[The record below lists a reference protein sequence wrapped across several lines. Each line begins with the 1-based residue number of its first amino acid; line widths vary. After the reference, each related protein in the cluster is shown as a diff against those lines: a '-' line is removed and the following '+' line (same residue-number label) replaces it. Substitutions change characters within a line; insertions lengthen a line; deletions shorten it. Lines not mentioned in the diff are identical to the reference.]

1 MYKLNIYLNDDVQS
15 STDSI
20 AHSHYAPT
28 PPQSNSP
35 QQQQHHHHQT
45 KTAPSSP
52 KKKSKQHLKHHRINN
67 FYSSSQ
73 VNPNYS
79 STNLSKIQHHNQLG
93 SPTFYSGFNDSTTS
107 INSGQYQLGTPP
119 LLGSHASS
127 YTSLKSMLPMTP
139 PASETTSP
147 EPKYFDIKQRLA
159 ADGRNVSLW
168 LGKIKALVPPV
179 NYTICSLCFIWYFF
193 SIISSNSI
201 KLILTKYKYPV
212 TVTQLQFL
220 MNAGSSLLLLFISNH
235 YTNERIIPSSILPQN
250 KSIRQF
256 VIPTRFIL
264 STTVPMGCFQF
275 IGHLTSHKATSDIP
289 VSLVHTI
296 KALSPLVTV
305 LVYRFIF
312 NKRYKLRTYLTL
324 IPLSVGIMM
333 TCYKLK
339 KKSIPSTSGQVV
351 APTNNSSYLTGLI
364 FAFISML
371 IFVSQNMF
379 AKSKLTPN
387 TVTPQESKSIPISEK
402 GRKKLDNLTIIFYC
416 SIVGF
421 LFTCPI
427 HIASEFFNNTFSL
440 AQLDLTILSLV
451 VINGLGHFIQTVIA
465 FQILGLLSPIDYSI
479 ANILKRIFIILMSF
493 LWEAK
498 NFTPLQTAG
507 LFTTLIGLYSYD
519 RWGTQR

>member
-1 MYKLNIYLNDDVQS
+1 MHKQNIYLNDDVQS
-15 STDSI
+15 STDSL
-20 AHSHYAPT
+20 AHSNYAPT

-35 QQQQHHHHQT
+35 KQNT
-45 KTAPSSP
+45 TTTAPSSP
-52 KKKSKQHLKHHRINN
+52 KRKLNQHLKHHRINN

-79 STNLSKIQHHNQLG
+79 STNLSKIQHHNQHG
-93 SPTFYSGFNDSTTS
+93 SPTFYSHFNDSVTS
-107 INSGQYQLGTPP
+107 VGSGQYQLGTPP
-119 LLGSHASS
+119 LLGSHSSS
-127 YTSLKSMLPMTP
+127 YTSIKSMLPMTP

-147 EPKYFDIKQRLA
+147 EPKYFDLKPRLV
-159 ADGRNVSLW
+159 DGRSMGLVLA
-168 LGKIKALVPPV
+168 KVKALIPPI

-201 KLILTKYKYPV
+201 KMILTKYKYPV

-220 MNAGSSLLLLFISNH
+220 MNAGSSLGLLFISNH
-235 YTNERIIPSSILPQN
+235 YTNERIIPSSILPPN

-256 VIPTRFIL
+256 VIPSKFIL

-275 IGHLTSHKATSDIP
+275 VGHLTSHKATSDIP

-305 LVYRFIF
+305 LVYRFFF
-312 NKRYKLRTYLTL
+312 NKRYRLRTYLTL

-333 TCYKLK
+333 TCYKK
-339 KKSIPSTSGQVV
+339 KKSIPPTAGQVV
-351 APTNNSSYLTGLI
+351 PPVNNSYLTGLI

-387 TVTPQESKSIPISEK
+387 TVTPQESKSIPISK
-402 GRKKLDNLTIIFYC
+402 TGPKKLDNLTIIFYC

-427 HIASEFFNNTFSL
+427 YITSEFFNNTFSL
-440 AQLDLTILSLV
+440 AQLDSTILLLV
-451 VINGLGHFIQTVIA
+451 VINGLSHFIQSVIA

-507 LFTTLIGLYSYD
+507 LFTTLVGLYSYD

>member
-1 MYKLNIYLNDDVQS
+1 MHKSNIYLNDDVQS

-20 AHSHYAPT
+20 AHSNYAPT

-35 QQQQHHHHQT
+35 QQT
-45 KTAPSSP
+45 TTTPSSP
-52 KKKSKQHLKHHRINN
+52 KRKSKQHLKHHRINN

-79 STNLSKIQHHNQLG
+79 STNLSKIQHHNQHG
-93 SPTFYSGFNDSTTS
+93 SPTFYSNFNDSTTS
-107 INSGQYQLGTPP
+107 IGSSPYQLGTPP
-119 LLGSHASS
+119 LLGSHSSS
-127 YTSLKSMLPMTP
+127 YTSIKNMLPMTP

-147 EPKYFDIKQRLA
+147 EPKYFDIKQRSVKGKNVGSLL
-159 ADGRNVSLW
+159 GRVKSL
-168 LGKIKALVPPV
+168 IPPV

-220 MNAGSSLLLLFISNH
+220 MNAGLSLGLLFISNH
-235 YTNERIIPSSILPQN
+235 YTNERIIPSSILPPN
-250 KSIRQF
+250 RSMRQF
-256 VIPTRFIL
+256 VIPTKFIL

-275 IGHLTSHKATSDIP
+275 VGHLTSHKATSDIP

-312 NKRYKLRTYLTL
+312 NKRYRLRTYLTL

-333 TCYKLK
+333 TCYKSK
-339 KKSIPSTSGQVV
+339 KKSVPSTAGQVV
-351 APTNNSSYLTGLI
+351 APVNNSYSSGLI

-379 AKSKLTPN
+379 AKSRLTPN
-387 TVTPQESKSIPISEK
+387 TVTPQESKSIPISKSEP
-402 GRKKLDNLTIIFYC
+402 KKLDNLTIIFYC

-427 HIASEFFNNTFSL
+427 YITSEFFNSTFSL

-507 LFTTLIGLYSYD
+507 LFTTLVGLYSYD

>member
-159 ADGRNVSLW
+159 ANGRNVSLW
-168 LGKIKALVPPV
+168 LGK
-179 NYTICSLCFIWYFF
+179 
-193 SIISSNSI
+193 
-201 KLILTKYKYPV
+201 
-212 TVTQLQFL
+212 
-220 MNAGSSLLLLFISNH
+220 
-235 YTNERIIPSSILPQN
+235 
-250 KSIRQF
+250 
-256 VIPTRFIL
+256 
-264 STTVPMGCFQF
+264 
-275 IGHLTSHKATSDIP
+275 
-289 VSLVHTI
+289 
-296 KALSPLVTV
+296 
-305 LVYRFIF
+305 
-312 NKRYKLRTYLTL
+312 LR
-324 IPLSVGIMM
+324 
-333 TCYKLK
+333 
-339 KKSIPSTSGQVV
+339 
-351 APTNNSSYLTGLI
+351 
-364 FAFISML
+364 
-371 IFVSQNMF
+371 
-379 AKSKLTPN
+379 
-387 TVTPQESKSIPISEK
+387 
-402 GRKKLDNLTIIFYC
+402 
-416 SIVGF
+416 
-421 LFTCPI
+421 
-427 HIASEFFNNTFSL
+427 H
-440 AQLDLTILSLV
+440 
-451 VINGLGHFIQTVIA
+451 
-465 FQILGLLSPIDYSI
+465 
-479 ANILKRIFIILMSF
+479 
-493 LWEAK
+493 
-498 NFTPLQTAG
+498 
-507 LFTTLIGLYSYD
+507 
-519 RWGTQR
+519 

>member
-1 MYKLNIYLNDDVQS
+1 MYKQNIYLNNDGQS

-20 AHSHYAPT
+20 AHSSYAPS

-35 QQQQHHHHQT
+35 QQNT
-45 KTAPSSP
+45 TTTAPSSP
-52 KKKSKQHLKHHRINN
+52 KRKLNQHLKHHRINN

-73 VNPNYS
+73 INPNYS
-79 STNLSKIQHHNQLG
+79 STNLSKIQHHNNHG
-93 SPTFYSGFNDSTTS
+93 SPPTFYSNFNESTTS
-107 INSGQYQLGTPP
+107 IGSGQYQLGTPP
-119 LLGSHASS
+119 VLGSHNSS
-127 YTSLKSMLPMTP
+127 YTSIKSLLPMTP

-147 EPKYFDIKQRLA
+147 EPKYFDSKRSSPQ
-159 ADGRNVSLW
+159 GRSLGSV
-168 LGKIKALVPPV
+168 LQKVKSLIPPI

-201 KLILTKYKYPV
+201 KLILTKYRYPV

-220 MNAGSSLLLLFISNH
+220 MNAGLSLVLLFISKH
-235 YTNERIIPSSILPQN
+235 YTNERIIPSSILPPN
-250 KSIRQF
+250 RSIRQF
-256 VIPTRFIL
+256 VIPTKLIL

-275 IGHLTSHKATSDIP
+275 VGHLTSHKATSDIP

-312 NKRYKLRTYLTL
+312 NRRYKLRTYLTL

-333 TCYKLK
+333 TCYKSK
-339 KKSIPSTSGQVV
+339 KKSIPSTTGQVSPP
-351 APTNNSSYLTGLI
+351 ANNSYSTGLI

-387 TVTPQESKSIPISEK
+387 TVTPQESKSIPISK
-402 GRKKLDNLTIIFYC
+402 TGPKKLDNLTIIFYC

-427 HIASEFFNNTFSL
+427 YITSEFFNNTFSL
-440 AQLDLTILSLV
+440 AQLDSTILSLV

-493 LWEAK
+493 FWEAK

-507 LFTTLIGLYSYD
+507 LFTTLVGLYSYD

>member
-1 MYKLNIYLNDDVQS
+1 MQKSNIYLNDDVQS
-15 STDSI
+15 STDSLS
-20 AHSHYAPT
+20 HSNYVPT
-28 PPQSNSP
+28 PPQAASP
-35 QQQQHHHHQT
+35 QQT
-45 KTAPSSP
+45 STSSP
-52 KKKSKQHLKHHRINN
+52 KKKKSSQHLKHHRINN

-79 STNLSKIQHHNQLG
+79 STNLSKIQHHGHHG
-93 SPTFYSGFNDSTTS
+93 SPTFYSNFNESATS
-107 INSGQYQLGTPP
+107 IGSSPYQLGTPP
-119 LLGSHASS
+119 LLGSHNSS
-127 YTSLKSMLPMTP
+127 YTSIKSMLPMTP
-139 PASETTSP
+139 PASEATSP
-147 EPKYFDIKQRLA
+147 EPKYFDIKQRS
-159 ADGRNVSLW
+159 ADGKTSSVTVLKKVQ
-168 LGKIKALVPPV
+168 LLIPPV

-220 MNAGSSLLLLFISNH
+220 MNAGLSLVLLFISNH
-235 YTNERIIPSSILPQN
+235 YTNERIIPSSILPPS

-256 VIPTRFIL
+256 VTPTRFIL

-305 LVYRFIF
+305 LVYRFVF
-312 NKRYKLRTYLTL
+312 NKRYRLRTYLTL
-324 IPLSVGIMM
+324 VPLSLGIMM
-333 TCYKLK
+333 TCYKSK
-339 KKSIPSTSGQVV
+339 KKPVANTVGQVV
-351 APTNNSSYLTGLI
+351 APVNNSYSSGLI

-379 AKSKLTPN
+379 AKSRLTPN
-387 TVTPQESKSIPISEK
+387 TVTPQESKSIPISK
-402 GRKKLDNLTIIFYC
+402 NGPKKLDNLTIIFYC

-427 HIASEFFNNTFSL
+427 YITSEFFNNTFSL
-440 AQLDLTILSLV
+440 AQLDMTILSLV
-451 VINGLGHFIQTVIA
+451 IINGLGHFIQSIIA
-465 FQILGLLSPIDYSI
+465 FQVLGLLSPIDYSI

-507 LFTTLIGLYSYD
+507 LFTTLVGLYSYD
-519 RWGTQR
+519 RWGTQRN